1 MPMLPALESRSTP
14 FSHSRNRLTV
24 APRCLAL
31 SRPSNRK
38 SAPTACPSRYRCR
51 ICSCVVDSQNTAMR
65 ACPAACRE
73 AITRAMSRITWLGSL
88 AALSKSFRPIS
99 VVSTKAAAP
108 WMPTTIAGLLASIVA
123 LQAPPGATPRKPR
136 RRSSTGARRRSFDAL
151 SPDAKF
157 VSKRFDAAR
166 RGNAVSELNPRVLGK
181 VSREMA
187 KARLRQL
194 RRQKQPATPAKATA
208 ATRAPAPPRG
218 FSDKELRA
226 RPRAAAAARCHHELR
241 QYHRLR
247 RASSFCVPDGRIP
260 ISLQ

>member
-1 MPMLPALESRSTP
+1 MSFGASDSLVDLFTGNLGAVLLVAWDKACAVAYAARSDPKDFAVPPPTT
-14 FSHSRNRLTV
+14 NGELT
-24 APRCLAL
+24 
-31 SRPSNRK
+31 
-38 SAPTACPSRYRCR
+38 
-51 ICSCVVDSQNTAMR
+51 
-65 ACPAACRE
+65 AAAVRD
-73 AITRAMSRITWLGSL
+73 AQ
-88 AALSKSFRPIS
+88 
-99 VVSTKAAAP
+99 AAAP

-226 RPRAAAAARCHHELR
+226 VKLIFLFFDRDGEELLS
-241 QYHRLR
+241 QED
-247 RASSFCVPDGRIP
+247 FCVSAEAFGKKVSPQDVATFFKTFANGSTIGLEEWVLFAAKLKAASVYVP
-260 ISLQ
+260 A